1 MTEDRTGTSQ
11 DRVGFGELTL
21 ELKKSRGKCAVSLTG
36 VMSVTNISPEV
47 ISLASH
53 SGRVE
58 IVGRG
63 LSLSVFEN
71 GSLEIKGEIHNVRLG
86 TGKA

>member
-1 MTEDRTGTSQ
+1 MTEEGRGSSQ
-11 DRVGFGELTL
+11 DRVGVGEMTL
-21 ELKKSRGKCAVSLTG
+21 ELKKSGGKCTLILTG
-36 VMSVTNISPEV
+36 VMSVTNLSPEE

-58 IVGRG
+58 ILGKG
-63 LSLSVFEN
+63 LLLSVFEN

-86 TGKA
+86 NGKA